1 MENRSLKIYF
11 YFLAIFNAAFLAY
24 NYYFD
29 ISRVAPP
36 IFYTLRQALLVVLF
50 IAFAIPAGKIICRYF
65 SESGQ
70 AKSEKEEKVREERVD
85 SISNPWILK

>member
-1 MENRSLKIYF
+1 MEKCPLKTNF
-11 YFLAIFNAAFLAY
+11 HLLAVLNAAFLAY

-65 SESGQ
+65 SERRK
-70 AKSEKEEKVREERVD
+70 AKSEKEEKIREERVD